1 MATISTHNGSQISRK
16 HNIRDKS
23 VVSKEKHIDPNGW
36 HETWL
41 DISPKKAYK
50 EVFEKAV
57 IEYNNKQ
64 KRNDR
69 KITDYYQKICKD
81 KKKHSIYEMIC
92 GVYGDNITP
101 ELSHD
106 ILYDYAKNFQKRH
119 PNLYVTGIYF
129 HADEEGKAPHI
140 HIDYFPVAQMQ
151 RGMALQNSLVKALEQ
166 EGFMSGAKYKDTA
179 QIKFEYS
186 ENSILES
193 ICNKYGLDIEHP
205 QRDMNV
211 EHLDTAV
218 YKKTK
223 ELESLETEKLDL
235 RDEIVYLNQQKND
248 LETSSEPM
256 YFKKLTDILLDFIED
271 ILLQFLPE
279 KFAEKLYNILH
290 LNTYV
295 EIQTALKNEISN
307 IEMNADNLPD
317 ITDF

>member
-16 HNIRDKS
+16 HNMRDKS

-36 HETWL
+36 HEIWL
-41 DISPKKAYK
+41 DKSPKKAYK

-106 ILYDYAKNFQKRH
+106 ILYDYAKDFQVRH

-140 HIDYFPVAQMQ
+140 HIDYFPVAQMKK
-151 RGMALQNSLVKALEQ
+151 GMALQNSLVKALEQ
-166 EGFMSGAKYKDTA
+166 EGFMSGEKYKDTA
-179 QIKFEYS
+179 QIKFEHS

-193 ICNKYGLDIEHP
+193 ICNKYGFDVEHP

-223 ELESLETEKLDL
+223 EIENLEIEKFDLE
-235 RDEIVYLNQQKND
+235 DEIVYLNQQRND
-248 LETSSEPM
+248 LENHSEPL
-256 YFKKLTDILLDFIED
+256 YFKKLLNLLLDFIEQF
-271 ILLQFLPE
+271 ILPFLPE
-279 KFAEKLYNILH
+279 NLASKISDIINQ
-290 LNTYV
+290 NTYG
-295 EIQTALKNEISN
+295 ELETALNNEISN
-307 IEMNADNLPD
+307 IEMNYDNLPD
-317 ITDF
+317 ITD